1 LEDIHWPLAAPQL
14 SHGLKTSAGHTKT
27 QLSQED
33 KINTTIAGRITRY
46 IALPAVSAGIIAG
59 AAIGLA
65 SVANASDVR
74 PPDIVAI
81 PQTTADPAA
90 NAYPGGWWD
99 RHHPSLL
106 NPSTAADIVAP
117 FK

>member
-1 LEDIHWPLAAPQL
+1 M
-14 SHGLKTSAGHTKT
+14 
-27 QLSQED
+27 
-33 KINTTIAGRITRY
+33 
-46 IALPAVSAGIIAG
+46 ALPAVSAGIIAG

-81 PQTTADPAA
+81 PQTTADPAP

-106 NPSTAADIVAP
+106 DRSTAADIIAP

>member
-1 LEDIHWPLAAPQL
+1 LPA
-14 SHGLKTSAGHTKT
+14 HGGTVVSRPENTSQTHKTHFHRRI
-27 QLSQED
+27 
-33 KINTTIAGRITRY
+33 KISTTIAGRITRY
-46 IALPAVSAGIIAG
+46 IALPAVSAGIVAG

-106 NPSTAADIVAP
+106 DRSTAGEILAP